1 MGGPGGIRT
10 HDRFLKREL
19 LYRLSYGPDSCIL
32 LRMRLLL
39 LLVVEIGF
47 ADQFGGIDDL
57 ADFAILGFELV
68 AAGQFLVLGQETG
81 QLERELFDFDAA
93 ILDFEG
99 QIVGGGLLEDIRF
112 GFGFFFGDLLGF
124 VGRFFVGGVIGQNI
138 SEHLASF
145 AQIFPFPIKT
155 GQVAINEGGQIGNGF
170 ESLLVIH
177 DHSFLAPQR
186 GETQGAKVVSSC

>member
-1 MGGPGGIRT
+1 MLG
-10 HDRFLKREL
+10 
-19 LYRLSYGPDSCIL
+19 
-32 LRMRLLL
+32 
-39 LLVVEIGF
+39 LVAKIGF
-47 ADQFGGIDDL
+47 TDQFGGRDDL

-112 GFGFFFGDLLGF
+112 GFGFFFGDLFGF
-124 VGRFFVGGVIGQNI
+124 VGRFFVGGVVGQNI
-138 SEHLASF
+138 IEHLASF

-155 GQVAINEGGQIGNGF
+155 GQVAINEGGQIGDRF
-170 ESLLVIH
+170 ESLLVVH
-177 DHSFLAPQR
+177 NHSFLSP
-186 GETQGAKVVSSC
+186 KLN